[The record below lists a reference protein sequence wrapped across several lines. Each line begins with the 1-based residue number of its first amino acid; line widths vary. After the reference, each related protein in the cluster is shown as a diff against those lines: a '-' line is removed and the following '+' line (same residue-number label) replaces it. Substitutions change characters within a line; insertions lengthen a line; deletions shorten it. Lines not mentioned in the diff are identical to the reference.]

1 MDEQVRYF
9 VAPSLEDIQNSPVS
23 HRKYQNSIFLVD
35 SGSHSQLRPYVDVS
49 AKLSNKQRNEI
60 FGKLPHGGLTAEHYF
75 IIAPRTKNTATGSVS
90 SLLESLSL

>member
-23 HRKYQNSIFLVD
+23 HRKYQTFNFVD

-75 IIAPRTKNTATGSVS
+75 NIAPRTKNTATGSVS